1 MTRVLISLLILLFV
15 SGCAGVKE
23 VVNPYEED
31 FRCRTRDEAG
41 TCLDTAAA
49 YQEARL
55 PDNPEGEATAAD
67 ALAEAQ
73 DSRYRVLAEL
83 LEEPETPLLQPPKV
97 LRVLLLPYRG
107 EDNELFM
114 TRYAFLEV
122 ERAQWVLTEMR
133 ER

>member
-1 MTRVLISLLILLFV
+1 MTRVITSLLMLFLA

-31 FRCRTRDEAG
+31 FRCRARDEAG

-49 YQEARL
+49 YKEARL
-55 PDNPEGEATAAD
+55 PVSPEGEPVATD
-67 ALAEAQ
+67 AQVEAE

-83 LEEPETPLLQPPKV
+83 LKELETPLLQPPKV

-122 ERAQWVLTEMR
+122 ERAQWVLTEMS

>member
-1 MTRVLISLLILLFV
+1 MTRVFISMLILLSI
-15 SGCAGVKE
+15 SGCAGVKD
-23 VVNPYEED
+23 VVNPYEAD
-31 FRCRTRDEAG
+31 FRCRARDEAG
-41 TCLDTAAA
+41 TCLDTVAA

-55 PDNPEGEATAAD
+55 PVTPEGEPVVTD
-67 ALAEAQ
+67 AQVEAH

-122 ERAQWVLTEMR
+122 ERAQWVLTEMS

>member
-1 MTRVLISLLILLFV
+1 MKPVLISLLILLFV
-15 SGCAGVKE
+15 SGCAGVKD

-41 TCLDTAAA
+41 SCLDTAAA

-55 PDNPEGEATAAD
+55 PVSPEGEPIATD
-67 ALAEAQ
+67 AQVEAQ
-73 DSRYRVLAEL
+73 NSRYRVLAEL

-122 ERAQWVLTEMR
+122 ERAQWVLTEMS

>member
-1 MTRVLISLLILLFV
+1 MRRISAAGPGMRPARALIPGSLP
-15 SGCAGVKE
+15 GGPAPGH
-23 VVNPYEED
+23 PG
-31 FRCRTRDEAG
+31 RRTSATDAQVEA
-41 TCLDTAAA
+41 
-49 YQEARL
+49 E
-55 PDNPEGEATAAD
+55 
-67 ALAEAQ
+67 

-122 ERAQWVLTEMR
+122 ERAQWVLTDE
-133 ER
+133 

>member
-1 MTRVLISLLILLFV
+1 MTRVLTSLLMLFLA
-15 SGCAGVKE
+15 SGCAGVKD

-31 FRCRTRDEAG
+31 FRCRARDEAG

-55 PDNPEGEATAAD
+55 PVSPEGEPVATD
-67 ALAEAQ
+67 AQVEAQ
-73 DSRYRVLAEL
+73 NSRYRILAEL
-83 LEEPETPLLQPPKV
+83 LEEPDTPLLQPPKV

-122 ERAQWVLTEMR
+122 ERAQWVLTEMS